1 MSGFQTVDG
10 EKLKYLRQQE
20 MLSQRDLA
28 QAVGSTQ
35 ATISALEV
43 GSRAAQPR
51 TVRKLADALGVEP
64 KDLLKEE

>member
-10 EKLKYLRQQE
+10 EKLKYLRQQK

-28 QAVGSTQ
+28 WAIGSTQ
-35 ATISALEV
+35 ATVSALEV
-43 GSRAAQPR
+43 GSRTAQPR